1 LAFDLAYHPEVEAD
15 LRRLPRNLQRRVL
28 AAIANRLAAA
38 PEKYGRPLSG
48 PLSRYR
54 KLRVGDVRVVF
65 DLLGSQ
71 VVVYAALDR
80 KVVYQEVAR
89 RLPARP
95 ARPARPS
102 R

>member
-1 LAFDLAYHPEVEAD
+1 MAIEVAYHPEVEAD

-28 AAIANRLAAA
+28 EAIAKRLTTA

-48 PLSRYR
+48 SLSRYR

-65 DLLGSQ
+65 ELHGFQ

-89 RLPARP
+89 LLFPRSGR
-95 ARPARPS
+95 
-102 R
+102 